1 MTLLHYLIIE
11 SPLLEMLL
19 DSVILSLLIAPV
31 LYNYLIN
38 KTNEL
43 LCDIKDKQEKLDIL
57 SDISEER
64 SLRATL
70 CSISKELNID
80 YIILGEL
87 LNESKEVR
95 TLELVCQGQKIENL
109 TYGLVGTPCEL
120 ALDSKHWCVYPEGV
134 QEAFPR
140 DKLLEELD
148 VNSYFGAQ
156 LIDSS
161 GEIIGIFCFLT
172 KRKINKDWENFY
184 RLCLKIFSV
193 RFRSELE
200 KKQLDLKLNQV
211 QAKHETFFNMIP
223 NPLIIINSSGI
234 IQSANAKT
242 SDLFGHGR
250 DELIG
255 HNISMLMPSPEAEM
269 HDSYIKR
276 YLETGVAKVIGT
288 SRHVN
293 AMKKNGDIF
302 PAIIY
307 IYSFKYNGETLFGGF
322 LSDFTEL
329 EEAQKALSNSRKYM
343 EDILQSLSEMLFVL
357 NRNGTIKMINKKVS
371 ELSKYS
377 PGDIEGLPIGT
388 LIKEEDE
395 KLKIDDFSRFYEI
408 IEKGGARDIR
418 AYCITKSCE
427 KVPVLVSGSIM
438 RDESGET
445 TAVIIYAKDAK
456 DSKILRELQVAQ
468 KVLEEYTDFPVKNPA
483 PVMRLNTDGEITL
496 ANSAAGNF
504 FDDSKLVGQ
513 CWFDLC
519 HDVTMEKL
527 RDLAQSGTTFQH
539 EISRSN
545 RNIRLEYVPF
555 GENVIGVYGFDITE
569 LKLAQSL
576 SIQSSK
582 LAALGEM
589 SSGLAHELNNP
600 LSFVK
605 GFNNR
610 IKVVLEKDEKT
621 MKDDI
626 SELVKEI
633 GYGAER
639 MNTIISHFRDFSRLS
654 ENKVELVKVNDIV
667 EHSIAMFAEQ
677 LKMKCIATQLDLC
690 EDQPEIAGDGNRLQQ
705 VFVNLISNARD
716 ALDLADENLKK
727 KNHSIY

>member
-1 MTLLHYLIIE
+1 MTDWDYGVFSKPERLLVH
-11 SPLLEMLL
+11 
-19 DSVILSLLIAPV
+19 
-31 LYNYLIN
+31 
-38 KTNEL
+38 
-43 LCDIKDKQEKLDIL
+43 
-57 SDISEER
+57 
-64 SLRATL
+64 
-70 CSISKELNID
+70 
-80 YIILGEL
+80 
-87 LNESKEVR
+87 
-95 TLELVCQGQKIENL
+95 
-109 TYGLVGTPCEL
+109 
-120 ALDSKHWCVYPEGV
+120 
-134 QEAFPR
+134 
-140 DKLLEELD
+140 
-148 VNSYFGAQ
+148 
-156 LIDSS
+156 
-161 GEIIGIFCFLT
+161 
-172 KRKINKDWENFY
+172 WENFY
-184 RLCLKIFSV
+184 RLCLKIFSA

-200 KKQLDLKLNQV
+200 KKQLDLELNQIQV
-211 QAKHETFFNMIP
+211 KHEIFFNMIP
-223 NPLIIINSSGI
+223 NPLVIINSCGI

-242 SDLFGHGR
+242 DELFGYAK

-255 HNISMLMPSPEAEM
+255 QNVSVLMPSPDAEK
-269 HDSYIKR
+269 HDSYIKQ
-276 YLETGVAKVIGT
+276 YLRTGVAKIIGT

-293 AMKKNGDIF
+293 ALKKNGEKF
-302 PAIIY
+302 PAIID
-307 IYSFKYNGETLFGGF
+307 IYSFKYDGEILFGGF

-329 EEAQKALSNSRKYM
+329 EEAQKALSHSRKYV

-357 NRNGTIKMINKKVS
+357 NCDGTIKMVNKKVS

-377 PGDIEGLPIGT
+377 AGDIEGLPIGT

-395 KLKIDDFSRFYEI
+395 KLKIDNFARFYDI

-427 KVPVLVSGSIM
+427 KVPVLVSGSIV

-468 KVLEEYTDFPVKNPA
+468 KVLEEFTDFPVKNPA
-483 PVMRLNTDGEITL
+483 PVIRLNTDGEITL
-496 ANSAAGNF
+496 ANSAAENF

-519 HDVTMEKL
+519 KDVTREKL
-527 RDLAQSGTTFQH
+527 RNVTQSGTTFQH

-569 LKLAQSL
+569 LKLAQGQ

-610 IKVVLEKDEKT
+610 IKVVLEKNEES

-626 SELVKEI
+626 SELVREI

-654 ENKVELVKVNDIV
+654 ENKFELVKVNEIV
-667 EHSIAMFAEQ
+667 ERSMEMFAEQ
-677 LKMKCIATQLDLC
+677 LKMKCIAADLQLC
-690 EDQPEIAGDGNRLQQ
+690 EGQPEIAGDGNRLQQ

-727 KNHSIY
+727 KIIVSTKICSDKVVISFQDNGTGISKEKLKKVFDPFFTTKDVGKGTGLGLSISDGIIKDHHGEIVVGSTESVGSKFSIHLPLLTEEEKSKIERMENAD